1 MSNIASPSLLGKP
14 QGLLN
19 VQQTPAF
26 DMIANRNI
34 HTPQHVDSSV
44 SNYLSRR
51 HYGLK
56 HSEMF
61 KRKPTSTHSLKEMAL
76 RQVVEIETSLND
88 CFQFSTDGCTD
99 PRLIE
104 QQYTKFKLLIS
115 ESPDHYKP
123 ELAQLL
129 YPIFTHLYLE
139 LVNSGKKADA
149 QKFHKKHQTTFLGNT
164 EFAQFIRRLTPITTI
179 EDVYRDDVVSAY
191 YNSRYSVTLSNKTFF
206 YLMKYL
212 YSQYHSN
219 QNGNSIILLQILRT
233 KVDIKLSD
241 ALGACSKSEAVQN
254 VKNDLESVVD
264 ETISSNASHCTLD
277 NSKKTLPSDQNH
289 AMDANMERLNQII
302 NAVHENGPIPLPS
315 TSLYKLFSDSLSTT
329 SSTISEDFCMMALG
343 CENSSVLVWDLL
355 PSTSTLGNPEKIS
368 SEGEHYNPSSHIP
381 LGCDKSKVPREKTR
395 SHKNDIFNNKIT
407 LLGHSGPVYDVSFV
421 PSLVQKESKNLLLS
435 VSRDKTMRLWNPSEN
450 MNISVYKG
458 HTYPVWSVDVD
469 RLGINVATGSMD
481 KTAKLWQLEYTHP
494 IRMYAGHEAD
504 VDIVK
509 FHPNCNYLA
518 TGSSDKTVRLWT
530 HADAKMVRVFTGN
543 TAGIYSLA
551 FSPNGKFLASG
562 GEDRILRIWDIGSSM
577 LVKELKG

>member
-1 MSNIASPSLLGKP
+1 
-14 QGLLN
+14 
-19 VQQTPAF
+19 
-26 DMIANRNI
+26 
-34 HTPQHVDSSV
+34 
-44 SNYLSRR
+44 
-51 HYGLK
+51 
-56 HSEMF
+56 
-61 KRKPTSTHSLKEMAL
+61 
-76 RQVVEIETSLND
+76 
-88 CFQFSTDGCTD
+88 
-99 PRLIE
+99 
-104 QQYTKFKLLIS
+104 
-115 ESPDHYKP
+115 
-123 ELAQLL
+123 
-129 YPIFTHLYLE
+129 
-139 LVNSGKKADA
+139 
-149 QKFHKKHQTTFLGNT
+149 
-164 EFAQFIRRLTPITTI
+164 
-179 EDVYRDDVVSAY
+179 
-191 YNSRYSVTLSNKTFF
+191 
-206 YLMKYL
+206 
-212 YSQYHSN
+212 
-219 QNGNSIILLQILRT
+219 
-233 KVDIKLSD
+233 
-241 ALGACSKSEAVQN
+241 
-254 VKNDLESVVD
+254 
-264 ETISSNASHCTLD
+264 
-277 NSKKTLPSDQNH
+277 
-289 AMDANMERLNQII
+289 
-302 NAVHENGPIPLPS
+302 
-315 TSLYKLFSDSLSTT
+315 
-329 SSTISEDFCMMALG
+329 MMALG

-355 PSTSTLGNPEKIS
+355 PSTSTLGNPEQIS
-368 SEGEHYNPSSHIP
+368 SEDEHYNPSSHIP